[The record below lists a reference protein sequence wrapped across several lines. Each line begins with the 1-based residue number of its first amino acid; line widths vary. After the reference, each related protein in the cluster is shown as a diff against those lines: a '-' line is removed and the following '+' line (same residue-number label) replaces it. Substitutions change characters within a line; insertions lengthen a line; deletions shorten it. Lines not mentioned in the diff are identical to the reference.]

1 MSKGNFLDLMKPHIQ
16 FARYLFNQYDWSPTV
31 RNELDIDFDKL
42 QARIDNDCVNIAVI
56 GEFSSGK
63 STVINAMLGMDLLIM
78 DDLPDTTLIPSIIQ
92 FSETPTLEIVY
103 NDGRTSEKEQM
114 SIDLIRNYISQYSFR
129 ESLLQNRSY
138 DEQYMRDMMKAR
150 EYIAFKASKI
160 KQFNIGI
167 PSLFLKNGFRIIDT
181 PGLNSLNQDCTK
193 VTQRVLAT
201 ADSSIIVGMAT
212 EGGLHQD
219 FRERL
224 KDVLGVRIEQSIV
237 VYTHFDK
244 TSPDRRERTLTYLK
258 GITASY
264 FDLTPDKLPVLP
276 IVAPT
281 ILAHLKGQKFGEEH
295 DTMYQLTCESLD
307 KVVSFSTEQREITI
321 IKSLQYILERIL
333 SILHERII
341 DIKHTYEA
349 RLVELERSRGISFKP
364 FIEKKVNHSINIIS
378 NKAKTYHMDLSNK
391 LDSFI
396 KELKCLLEKNIL
408 SKYDVEALQKYMK
421 YGLPRALAD
430 ASKQMDQYAI
440 DESKLLYE
448 TITEELDSFDKALV
462 EEFNRLNIVNINLNI
477 KLAQLRVG
485 DDNLMNSMKDAV
497 KFTDSEFNRK
507 DNAEVLA
514 TVGAII
520 GTIFTF
526 GIGTIIGTIIGGLLG
541 TRGRS
546 LSVESIFKR
555 LKPKYEK
562 ELDAALVVKKN
573 KLVSSLDLMAEEY
586 VKNFRTQLL
595 GYQDR
600 YKLEIKKMICEEEVR
615 KKEINE
621 KIKCIQN
628 DLNEII
634 NHQNEIKC
642 LWKIN

>member
-1 MSKGNFLDLMKPHIQ
+1 MSKKNFLDLMNPHIQ
-16 FARYLFNQYDWSPTV
+16 FARYLFNQYDWSPKV
-31 RNELDIDFDKL
+31 KNELKNNFDKL

-63 STVINAMLGMDLLIM
+63 STVINAMLGIDLLIM

-92 FSETPTLEIVY
+92 FSESPTLEIIY
-103 NDGRTSEKEQM
+103 NDGRASEKEQL

-129 ESLLQNRSY
+129 ESLLQNRNY
-138 DEQYMRDMMKAR
+138 DEQYLRDMMKAR

-167 PSLFLKNGFRIIDT
+167 PSLFLKKGFNIIDT
-181 PGLNSLNQDCTK
+181 PGLNSLNQNCTK
-193 VTQRVLAT
+193 VTQEVLAM

-212 EGGLHQD
+212 DGGLHQD
-219 FRERL
+219 FREKL
-224 KDVLGVRIEQSIV
+224 KEVLGVRIEQSIV

-264 FDLTPDKLPVLP
+264 FDLTPDKLQVLP

-295 DTMYQLTCESLD
+295 DMMYQLTCESLD

-333 SILHERII
+333 SDLHERII
-341 DIKHTYEA
+341 EVKRTYET
-349 RLVELERSRGISFKP
+349 RLAELERSRATSFKP
-364 FIEKKVNHSINIIS
+364 FIEKKVDYSIDVIY
-378 NKAKTYHMDLSNK
+378 NKAKTYNIDLSNK

-396 KELKCLLEKNIL
+396 KDFKYHLEKKIL
-408 SKYDVEALQKYMK
+408 SVPDIEDMQKYMQNV
-421 YGLPRALAD
+421 LPSVLAD
-430 ASKQMDQYAI
+430 ASKQMEQYAI

-448 TITEELDSFDKALV
+448 IITKELNSFDKALV
-462 EEFNRLNIVNINLNI
+462 EEFDRLNIVNIHLNV
-477 KLAQLRVG
+477 KLAELRVG
-485 DDNLMNSMKDAV
+485 DDNLMNSMKEAV
-497 KFTDSEFNRK
+497 KFADSEFNRK
-507 DNAEVLA
+507 DNAETLA
-514 TVGAII
+514 VVGAII

-526 GIGTIIGTIIGGLLG
+526 GIGTVIGTIIGGLLG

-546 LSVESIFKR
+546 LSVKSVFKR

-562 ELDAALVVKKN
+562 ELNTALAVKKN
-573 KLVSSLDLMAEEY
+573 KVIASFDLLVKEY
-586 VKNFRTQLL
+586 VNNFKNQLSD
-595 GYQDR
+595 YHTKYR
-600 YKLEIKKMICEEEVR
+600 LEIDKMILDENLR
-615 KKEINE
+615 KKEINT
-621 KIKCIQN
+621 IINRIQK

-634 NHQNEIKC
+634 NHQNEINC